1 MKVVL
6 GVHDGLVRVW
16 EFVNAEFLVN
26 QLRWGEV
33 RRRGLGRV
41 DWVDSGGYQFMMRGL
56 RLGVREVL
64 EAYRGIEARYYM
76 ALDEPPRELDG
87 REALERNVAL
97 FEELYERFDLG
108 GTLVPVIHFYYPV
121 ELMVEAA
128 ERYARYSRVVAYGG
142 IIPPLLR
149 RTRYRFPSLA
159 GVAILRKVWRG
170 TIHVL
175 GAGSPIMLYLATLAG
190 ADSADTS
197 TWRVKAAYGHVL
209 IPGKGERSVGRS
221 RTWATPRATAEDLAL
236 LRSFLERTGFP
247 MLGSF
252 KDMIKGFTGRA
263 VINAWVV
270 SRTDPG
276 SWGAGGFSWLK
287 DRVSKVITSGLD
299 EAVSCL
305 NEYVRLAMLD
315 RVREASSLRCLRGPG
330 LKSNRRHR

>member
-1 MKVVL
+1 MRVVL

-16 EFVNAEFLVN
+16 ELVDGEFLVN
-26 QLRWGEV
+26 QLRWAEV

-56 RLGVREVL
+56 RLDVARVL

-76 ALDEPPRELDG
+76 ALDEPPRDLDG
-87 REALERNVAL
+87 REVMERNVAL

-108 GTLVPVIHFYYPV
+108 GALVPVIHFYYPV

-159 GVAILRKVWRG
+159 GIALLRKVWRG

-175 GAGSPIMLYLATLAG
+175 GAGSPIMLYLASVAG
-190 ADSADTS
+190 GDSADTS

-221 RTWATPRATAEDLAL
+221 RTWATPRASEEELGL
-236 LRSFLERTGFP
+236 LESFLRRTGFP
-247 MLGSF
+247 LAESF
-252 KDMIKGFTGRA
+252 RELIKGFTGRA
-263 VINAWVV
+263 IVNAWVV
-270 SRTDPG
+270 SRTDPR
-276 SWGAGGFSWLK
+276 SWGAGGFTWLEARLSSIV
-287 DRVSKVITSGLD
+287 DSGLE
-299 EAVSCL
+299 EAGDCL
-305 NEYVRLAMLD
+305 NEYVGLVLGGRM
-315 RVREASSLRCLRGPG
+315 REASRLPCLR
-330 LKSNRRHR
+330 